1 MVGLAGRMLVQVPE
15 VNSAPGAT
23 IMLSNHHHSA
33 LPTCRSIEGN
43 TFQNP
48 KFEVPIKTLLDSQ
61 LPVKGDLGGDMNS
74 NWWSLGVNM
83 KLERWGA

>member
-1 MVGLAGRMLVQVPE
+1 M
-15 VNSAPGAT
+15 
-23 IMLSNHHHSA
+23 
-33 LPTCRSIEGN
+33 CWSIEGN